1 MKTIFFL
8 LFILLGT
15 NRVFSQDT
23 IRFLNNTIKV
33 VKVTEINVDDIKYK
47 RFDNIDGPLYVSN
60 KSEIENIKFSNGLV
74 ETFKPSENKSQT
86 VVTPTISTSPSTTNQ
101 NTTFEKIVIIDKI
114 KLMHFGKPMGESRLL
129 KVINNYPESE
139 KKMLMMKEYANM
151 KSFKKKQYIYGF
163 VGLGAGVALPYIGM
177 MASLVSNDPTP
188 IVIGLAAGVSVGVT
202 GAVIA
207 NINKQKRLKKKIEIA
222 TIYNN

>member
-8 LFILLGT
+8 LFVLFGM
-15 NRVFSQDT
+15 NHVFSQDT

-47 RFDNIDGPLYVSN
+47 RFDNPDGPLYVSS
-60 KSEIENIKFSNGLV
+60 KSEIESIKFSNGLV
-74 ETFKPSENKSQT
+74 ETFKLTVNKSQT
-86 VVTPTISTSPSTTNQ
+86 AVTTTTLISSPNQ
-101 NTTFEKIVIIDKI
+101 NTSFEKIVIIDKT

-129 KVINNYPESE
+129 RVINNYPESE
-139 KKMLMMKEYANM
+139 KKTLMVKEFSNM
-151 KSFKKKQYIYGF
+151 KSFKKKQYLYGF

-177 MASLVSNDPTP
+177 MASLITSDATP
-188 IVIGLAAGVSVGVT
+188 VLIGLAGGISIGVT
-202 GAVIA
+202 GAIIA
-207 NINKQKRLKKKIEIA
+207 HSNKQKRLKKKIEIA

>member
-1 MKTIFFL
+1 MKTILFM
-8 LFILLGT
+8 LFILLGI

-47 RFDNIDGPLYVSN
+47 RFDNLEGPLYVSS
-60 KSEIENIKFSNGLV
+60 KSEIESIKFSNGLV
-74 ETFKPSENKSQT
+74 ETFKPSENKPQT
-86 VVTPTISTSPSTTNQ
+86 VVSATISTSSNSTNQ
-101 NTTFEKIVIIDKI
+101 NTSFEKIVIIDKN

-129 KVINNYPESE
+129 RVINNYPESE
-139 KKMLMMKEYANM
+139 KKTLMMKEYSNM
-151 KSFKKKQYIYGF
+151 KSFKKKQYLFGF
-163 VGLGAGVALPYIGM
+163 IGLGAGVGLAYFGM
-177 MASLVSNDPTP
+177 MASIISADSTP
-188 IVIGLAAGVSVGVT
+188 IAVGLAGGVSIGVT

-207 NINKQKRLKKKIEIA
+207 HINKQKRLKKKIEIA